1 MEKDFINIPEEIAL
15 LALGEDGEIHPKI
28 KSPKF
33 DIVVAASILMDLA
46 LHNRIDTDRENIIP
60 DKLEPMGDPIL
71 DIVIEEIKNKGGQ
84 VPIKEMIADLSL
96 MGQFFRDEIARSL
109 LSKGVLKVENK
120 KVMWMFSKKVY
131 PLVDDKPVKE
141 VSARIR
147 DLVFS
152 DEIPD
157 PRDIVILSI
166 LKHADLLDI
175 LFTKKELEDY
185 EERIN
190 QIAKMDMIGLAIGEE
205 LDHFKLSEIRNFI
218 SGKKDKTPEEMLEEH
233 IKELKEKFRI
243 TDSAKLPAWL
253 RRGTPQYEKTLE
265 FVREKGTAD
274 ITYNH
279 RTNTYHV
286 NSYSFA
292 GHEFGSGG

>member
-1 MEKDFINIPEEIAL
+1 MENEFLNIPEEVAL
-15 LALGEDGEIHPKI
+15 LTLGEDGEIHPKI

-33 DIVVAASILMDLA
+33 DIVIAASILMDLA
-46 LHNRIDTDRENIIP
+46 LHNRIDTDMKNIIP
-60 DKLEPMGDPIL
+60 DKLEPMNDPIL
-71 DIVIEEIKNKGGQ
+71 DVVIEELKEKGGP
-84 VPIKEMIADLSL
+84 VPIKDMISELSL
-96 MGQFFRDEIARSL
+96 MGQFFRDEIGKSL
-109 LSKGVLKVENK
+109 LAKKVLKVENK

-131 PLVDDKPVKE
+131 PVVNDQPVKE

-152 DEIPD
+152 NEIPD

-166 LKHADLLDI
+166 FKYADLLDV
-175 LFTKKELEDY
+175 LFTEEELKDY

-205 LDHFKLSEIRNFI
+205 LNRFKLSGIKNFLK
-218 SGKKDKTPEEMLEEH
+218 GEDKTPEEMLEEH
-233 IKELKEKFRI
+233 VRELKEKFRI
-243 TDSAKLPAWL
+243 TDNSKLPAWL

-286 NSYSFA
+286 NSYSFS